1 MYLYQKTDRYFAQV
15 ANDLKEPAE
24 KELLSLGARDI
35 SPTYRGVY
43 FTANRKTLYAV
54 NFHSRLINRILA
66 PLLSFD
72 CHSDRVLYKKA
83 GQIHWQDFLDSNQ
96 TFAIFATVTHS
107 AIKHSKFAAL
117 RLKDAIVDSFRNRTG
132 RRPSID
138 TKEPD
143 VWFNLYIANNKA
155 TISLDT
161 SGGSLHKRGYRKSSI
176 EAPMLE
182 TTAAAI
188 INYSGWDGT
197 TPLHD
202 PFCGSGTLLCEAYLS
217 ASRTPAAILRERFGF
232 EKLPDFD
239 STLRRQVKKEGI
251 QKIQTVARELIN
263 GSDHSSAAVRSSIQ
277 NCSMI
282 DKQNVIA
289 VTQQDVFTIESLA
302 GKTIICNPPYG
313 IRMGKETDLHSFYKK
328 LGDFL
333 KQQCRGSNAFIY
345 FGQRKYIK
353 NIGLKPTWKK
363 PLATGGL
370 DGRLVKYELY

>member
-1 MYLYQKTDRYFAQV
+1 MGDSDSIR
-15 ANDLKEPAE
+15 
-24 KELLSLGARDI
+24 
-35 SPTYRGVY
+35 SPTY
-43 FTANRKTLYAV
+43 
-54 NFHSRLINRILA
+54 FHSW
-66 PLLSFD
+66 
-72 CHSDRVLYKKA
+72 KA
-83 GQIHWQDFLDSNQ
+83 EQ
-96 TFAIFATVTHS
+96 
-107 AIKHSKFAAL
+107 
-117 RLKDAIVDSFRNRTG
+117 
-132 RRPSID
+132 
-138 TKEPD
+138 
-143 VWFNLYIANNKA
+143 
-155 TISLDT
+155 
-161 SGGSLHKRGYRKSSI
+161 
-176 EAPMLE
+176 
-182 TTAAAI
+182 
-188 INYSGWDGT
+188 
-197 TPLHD
+197 
-202 PFCGSGTLLCEAYLS
+202 
-217 ASRTPAAILRERFGF
+217 AAILRERFGF
-232 EKLPDFD
+232 EKLLDFD